1 MMQHLKHHDV
11 ERLCAGRVC
20 DLSATCHG
28 AGGGVHYL
36 ERCMDRVELHFH
48 LLPGVDDGPG
58 DLGTALDL
66 AREAVADGTG
76 LVVCTPHAH
85 MIDVAE
91 LPDRVRRLRAALA
104 AAGVDLEIRAGAEL
118 SWDHVARYDDEMLEA
133 VAQGPPGRRW
143 ILLEAPL
150 PGTGEL
156 DDFEGAARELRERGY
171 GLLVGHPERSTAMM
185 ADPEAVD
192 RLIEA
197 GDRVQV
203 NASSL
208 VGYHGSAAR
217 AAGIEIVRS
226 GRADVLASDAH
237 QPFVRG
243 ATLSRAIDVLH
254 EHGFDA
260 RRLASSEP
268 RALLERGIASARRLA
283 A

>member
-1 MMQHLKHHDV
+1 M
-11 ERLCAGRVC
+11 E
-20 DLSATCHG
+20 
-28 AGGGVHYL
+28 
-36 ERCMDRVELHFH
+36 RVELHFH
-48 LLPGVDDGPG
+48 LLPGVDDGPA
-58 DLGTALDL
+58 DLATALDL

-91 LPDRVRRLRAALA
+91 LPERVRELRAALA
-104 AAGVDLEIRAGAEL
+104 AAGVELEIRRGAEL
-118 SWDHVARYDDEMLEA
+118 SWDHVARYDDRMLGA
-133 VAQGPPGRRW
+133 VAQGPAGRQW

-150 PGTGEL
+150 PGTGDL
-156 DDFEGAARELRERGY
+156 DDFEAAAQELRERGY

-185 ADPEAVD
+185 ADREAVD
-192 RLIEA
+192 RLIDA

-237 QPFVRG
+237 QPFDRG
-243 ATLSRAIDVLH
+243 AALSRAIDVLR
-254 EHGFDA
+254 EQGVDA
-260 RRLASSEP
+260 QRLTSTQP

>member
-1 MMQHLKHHDV
+1 M
-11 ERLCAGRVC
+11 E
-20 DLSATCHG
+20 
-28 AGGGVHYL
+28 
-36 ERCMDRVELHFH
+36 RVELHFH
-48 LLPGVDDGPG
+48 LLPGVDDGPH
-58 DLGTALDL
+58 DLATALDL

-104 AAGVDLEIRAGAEL
+104 AAGVELEIRGGAEL
-118 SWDHVARYDDEMLEA
+118 SWDHVARYDGSALEA

-150 PGTGEL
+150 PGTGDL
-156 DDFEGAARELRERGY
+156 DDFEPAAQELRDRGY
-171 GLLVGHPERSTAMM
+171 GLLVGHPERSPAMNG
-185 ADPEAVD
+185 DPEAVD
-192 RLIEA
+192 RLLAA

-208 VGYHGSAAR
+208 VGYHGDGAR
-217 AAGIEIVRS
+217 AAAVALARS
-226 GRADVLASDAH
+226 GRVDVLASDAH

-243 ATLSRAIDVLH
+243 PALTRAIEVLR
-254 EHGFDA
+254 EHGVADVE
-260 RRLASSEP
+260 RLASAEP
-268 RALLERGIASARRLA
+268 RALLERGIAPARRLA

>member
-1 MMQHLKHHDV
+1 M
-11 ERLCAGRVC
+11 E
-20 DLSATCHG
+20 
-28 AGGGVHYL
+28 
-36 ERCMDRVELHFH
+36 RVELHFH
-48 LLPGVDDGPG
+48 LLPGVDDGPD
-58 DLGTALDL
+58 DLATALDL

-91 LPDRVRRLRAALA
+91 LPDRVRRLRSALA
-104 AAGVDLEIRAGAEL
+104 AAGIDLEIRGGAEL
-118 SWDHVARYDDEMLEA
+118 SWDHVARYDARALEA

-150 PGTGEL
+150 PGTGDP
-156 DDFEGAARELRERGY
+156 DDFEPAAQELRDRGY
-171 GLLVGHPERSTAMM
+171 GLLVGHPERSPAMTR
-185 ADPEAVD
+185 DKGAVD
-192 RLIEA
+192 RLLEA

-208 VGYHGSAAR
+208 VGYHGGGAR
-217 AAGIEIVRS
+217 TAGIEMVRS

-243 ATLSRAIDVLH
+243 PSLTRAIEVLR
-254 EHGFDA
+254 EHGIADA
-260 RRLASSEP
+260 ERLASTEP
-268 RALLERGIASARRLA
+268 RALLDRGIQPARRLA

>member
-1 MMQHLKHHDV
+1 
-11 ERLCAGRVC
+11 
-20 DLSATCHG
+20 
-28 AGGGVHYL
+28 VHYL
-36 ERCMDRVELHFH
+36 ERGMDRVELHFH
-48 LLPGVDDGPG
+48 LLPGVDDGPD
-58 DLGTALDL
+58 DLATALDL

-118 SWDHVARYDDEMLEA
+118 SWDHVARYDDRMLEA

-143 ILLEAPL
+143 VLLEAPL
-150 PGTGEL
+150 PGTGDL

-185 ADPEAVD
+185 ADPRAVD

-208 VGYHGSAAR
+208 VGYHGSTAR
-217 AAGIEIVRS
+217 AAGIEIVCS

-243 ATLSRAIDVLH
+243 AALSRAIEVLR
-254 EHGFDA
+254 EQGIDA
-260 RRLASSEP
+260 QRLASSEP
-268 RALLERGIASARRLA
+268 RALLERGIAPARRLA

>member
-1 MMQHLKHHDV
+1 M
-11 ERLCAGRVC
+11 E
-20 DLSATCHG
+20 
-28 AGGGVHYL
+28 
-36 ERCMDRVELHFH
+36 RVELHFH
-48 LLPGVDDGPG
+48 LLPGVDDGPH
-58 DLGTALDL
+58 DLATALDL

-104 AAGVDLEIRAGAEL
+104 AAGIELEIRGGAEL
-118 SWDHVARYDDEMLEA
+118 SWDHVARYDGPALEA

-150 PGTGEL
+150 PGTGDL
-156 DDFEGAARELRERGY
+156 DDFEPAAQELRERGY
-171 GLLVGHPERSTAMM
+171 GLLVGHPERSPAMNG
-185 ADPEAVD
+185 DPEAVD
-192 RLIEA
+192 RLLAA

-208 VGYHGSAAR
+208 VGYHGDGAR
-217 AAGIEIVRS
+217 AAAIALARS
-226 GRADVLASDAH
+226 GRVDVLASDAH

-243 ATLSRAIDVLH
+243 PALSRAVAVLR
-254 EHGFDA
+254 EHGIADA
-260 RRLASSEP
+260 ERLVSAEP
-268 RALLERGIASARRLA
+268 RALLDRGIAPARRLA